1 MDRHEL
7 TRGIIIGVLLMM
19 VIRSIV
25 WLATP
30 WEHSDAIQARYALNI
45 ANIVICGLT
54 AWATWRPDPR
64 VLAKLQQLFAG
75 TRRL

>member
-7 TRGIIIGVLLMM
+7 QRGIIIGVLLLM

-30 WEHSDAIQARYALNI
+30 WEHPDATQTRYALNI
-45 ANIVICGLT
+45 ANVVICGLT
-54 AWATWRPDPR
+54 AWATWRPGPR
-64 VLAKLQQLFAG
+64 VRAKLQQLFAA
-75 TRRL
+75 TRRI